1 MQEKRNNIYLIL
13 YDLTTKKEFTK
24 YFKCEFDKE
33 KFKRK
38 LRYSKKLMI
47 IDENDTEYLK

>member
-1 MQEKRNNIYLIL
+1 MQERSKSYLIL
-13 YDLTTKKEFTK
+13 YDIEKGKEFTK

-47 IDENDTEYLK
+47 VGENDMEAYR

>member
-1 MQEKRNNIYLIL
+1 MKNKIYLIL
-13 YDLTTKKEFTK
+13 LDKETNKTFTK

-38 LRYSKKLMI
+38 LRYSKKLTVMG
-47 IDENDTEYLK
+47 ENFTDYLD

>member
-1 MQEKRNNIYLIL
+1 MKNKVYLVLRDKINNKIF
-13 YDLTTKKEFTK
+13 KK

-38 LRYSKKLMI
+38 LRYSKKLI
-47 IDENDTEYLK
+47 ILEENFTDYYD

>member
-1 MQEKRNNIYLIL
+1 MVKSKIYLVLLDIE
-13 YDLTTKKEFTK
+13 TNKEFTK

-47 IDENDTEYLK
+47 IEENDYDNYR